1 VERVLLIGVAGA
13 LGAISRYAVQTAVN
27 SLSGGPT
34 VLGTFLVN
42 ISGAFL
48 LGLLVGL
55 SENGFLPTGPWRT
68 VLGVGFLGAYTTFST
83 LMLDGT
89 VRAENGEMTSA
100 LLNLSASVVIGLIA
114 VYGGLTF
121 GRAID

>member
-1 VERVLLIGVAGA
+1 M
-13 LGAISRYAVQTAVN
+13 SRYAVQTSVN
-27 SLSGGPT
+27 SLAGGPT

-55 SENGFLPTGPWRT
+55 GENGFLPVGPWRT
-68 VLGVGFLGAYTTFST
+68 VLAVGFLGAYTTFST
-83 LMLDGT
+83 LMLEGT
-89 VRAENGEMTSA
+89 VRAEDGEMTAA
-100 LLNLSASVVIGLIA
+100 LLNLGGSVLVGLIA
-114 VYGGLTF
+114 VYGGLTL